1 MHGSP
6 RNQLRGLYFKVSAY
20 FLLKFVQVELFKK
33 CVSTQEDHTVIVS
46 KPEMEMKTLPWC
58 DKIEVLQDHNKTTYK
73 CNNVTK
79 QHCTSLWKI
88 VNGAKVW
95 AGNDDCRNVTWE
107 ECKPTIKTVK
117 WMVPSMNC
125 TPEPFTFLTFK
136 NETTDLTT
144 ENQTCTVEKKPVC
157 YKVPRRSCGSIV
169 VHNCTEVFEF
179 CVCRESKFVL

>member
-1 MHGSP
+1 M
-6 RNQLRGLYFKVSAY
+6 
-20 FLLKFVQVELFKK
+20 QVELFKK